1 MRPTIWLKPGILII
15 YGASLD
21 ADTHK
26 HHAIQV
32 VWPTDS
38 SVCTIDNKD
47 IKEPVIINSDVKHQL
62 KMQSGWILL
71 IEPKSD
77 LGEGLSDLLAQK
89 KALELER
96 VPQLNDEKPSPTDDP
111 NVLLAPLFQ
120 KLSLELDFASTTSH
134 ISDARILKLLENLN
148 GCLPNGCLKPTSWKA
163 AEVADSLHLSESRFL
178 HLFSEQM
185 GIAWRPF
192 LLWHRMICAI
202 NAIVK
207 GASATEAAHQAGF
220 SDSAHLSRTFRNLFG
235 MSIRKSLALF
245 PK

>member
-1 MRPTIWLKPGILII
+1 MNPTIWLKPGILII

-38 SVCTIDNKD
+38 SVCRINNTDFTR
-47 IKEPVIINSDVKHQL
+47 PLIINSGVEHQL
-62 KMQSGWILL
+62 KMRSGWILL
-71 IEPKSD
+71 VEPKSD
-77 LGEGLSDLLAQK
+77 LGDGLSDLLADNHVLK
-89 KALELER
+89 LDKIYP
-96 VPQLNDEKPSPTDDP
+96 VNDEKPLSTDDP
-111 NVLLAPLFQ
+111 NELLSPLFEA
-120 KLSLELDFASTTSH
+120 LGLELGFASTTSH
-134 ISDARILKLLENLN
+134 ISDRRILKLVGNLN
-148 GCLPNGCLKPTSWKA
+148 KCLPGVCLKPTSWKA
-163 AEVADSLHLSESRFL
+163 SEVADSLHLSESRFL

-192 LLWHRMICAI
+192 LLWHRMTCAI

-207 GASATEAAHQAGF
+207 GDSATDAAHQAGF

-235 MSIRKSLALF
+235 MSIRNSHTMFRK
-245 PK
+245 